1 MGDTADPD
9 MTGMALQALAAY
21 YEDETVKDAADKAVR
36 CLSDMQGEDGGYSSW
51 GNANS
56 ESCSQVIVAL
66 TALGID
72 PNEDE
77 RFVKNDKSLIDALLS
92 FYSDDGGFKHTLDQT
107 AQQTS
112 DAMATE
118 QAYYALTAYHRF
130 TEGQAALYD
139 MSDVK

>member
-1 MGDTADPD
+1 
-9 MTGMALQALAAY
+9 MTEAL
-21 YEDETVKDAADKAVR
+21 
-36 CLSDMQGEDGGYSSW
+36 
-51 GNANS
+51 N
-56 ESCSQVIVAL
+56 I
-66 TALGID
+66 
-72 PNEDE
+72 P
-77 RFVKNDKSLIDALLS
+77 
-92 FYSDDGGFKHTLDQT
+92 LDQT